1 MNRKPEVINSKLKN
15 IAEDKFQSEIEPNSP
30 GGFIQDGMSNNESLS
45 ESLNETVESQSDDE
59 NEQDIE
65 ENIEL

>member
-1 MNRKPEVINSKLKN
+1 MNI
-15 IAEDKFQSEIEPNSP
+15 DKFKQFLKCFNIYSSNSP
-30 GGFIQDGMSNNESLS
+30 TKKIKNKSTRKTAS
-45 ESLNETVESQSDDE
+45 EKFKKKVESQSDDE